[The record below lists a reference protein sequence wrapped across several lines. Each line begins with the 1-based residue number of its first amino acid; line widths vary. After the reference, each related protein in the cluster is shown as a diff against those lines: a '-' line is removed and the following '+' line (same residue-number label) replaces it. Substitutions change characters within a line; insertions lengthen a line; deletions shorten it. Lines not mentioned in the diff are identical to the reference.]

1 MSESKKRRSSA
12 EDMAR
17 DIISG
22 HKKKY
27 PAANSSQRT
36 DICSPLNYC
45 RDNPRKALLT
55 TVKEAVDNSLDAC
68 EESGKRNSESHE
80 CTPGFPFSANL
91 GRITTM
97 STLHLSDTLL
107 DGYVALFHQLAP
119 RDQTILL
126 NKLTETVSI
135 DVPVSCVSLE
145 KVADPSGV
153 EAARQVFGAWGG
165 EENRED
171 VNQMIQAIA
180 ENRMWER
187 EVQI

>member
-1 MSESKKRRSSA
+1 
-12 EDMAR
+12 
-17 DIISG
+17 
-22 HKKKY
+22 
-27 PAANSSQRT
+27 
-36 DICSPLNYC
+36 
-45 RDNPRKALLT
+45 
-55 TVKEAVDNSLDAC
+55 
-68 EESGKRNSESHE
+68 
-80 CTPGFPFSANL
+80 
-91 GRITTM
+91 M

-107 DGYVALFHQLAP
+107 DGYIALFHQLAP

-126 NKLTETVSI
+126 NKLTETVSTDSANSDDSEKRNNLI
-135 DVPVSCVSLE
+135 RDAIYLPKPPNAPSLE
-145 KVADPSGV
+145 ELAGSWIDDRSAEEIVADLRRSRTPNLCISIEKAADPSGV